1 VFLNSYKQMKR
12 ALGLTAILLPP
23 ILMGILLLLPDLDTS
38 FSDPL
43 FHFYIVTFF
52 TFTSAVVAL
61 LFAAVLDE
69 RSVYRHR
76 LLVTAFASMAA
87 IFFIHG
93 VTTRGALILQS
104 NPGIRWAAWLTLF
117 IGGLLFAL
125 AGFDRPVSPLKSG
138 HYRRINSV
146 VAIFIVF
153 FMGVVFLRTQW
164 LTAIDEVASPFH
176 AQLAFGSTLIVWIYA
191 AVRFGQIW
199 RETRNRVDGTM
210 AFIAFWMI
218 WATVSMHQFTTWQ
231 LSWWLYHV
239 LLLASVLLAFTALI
253 TQYEQIRYF
262 RPTWYY
268 FAIGLV
274 VTALMTLLASFLL
287 TEVVEREFV
296 ASPNP
301 EEAIVQAR
309 ILGLIIAGGSLGTL
323 FFALLVVV
331 RRSEKLLGE
340 RTDEL
345 AGAYRNL
352 QASEAL
358 RADLTDMVVHDLR
371 SPLSGINLSIDML
384 AESFKDPD
392 KKAFQDRFIENARSS
407 IRRML
412 NLINQL
418 LDMTRLE
425 AGQLELNRASLHIS
439 DLLTARATAFAV
451 QSEANRVNLVV
462 EPANGLP
469 DVYADESFIG
479 RVLDNLID
487 NALKYTSSG
496 GTISLL
502 ANANG
507 REVIVQ
513 VQDTGEGIPSDS
525 LNTIFEKYAQV
536 KNQDNKETRQGTG
549 LGLPFCRL
557 VVEAHNG
564 RIWVDST
571 VGTGSTFSFTL
582 PISAN

>member
-1 VFLNSYKQMKR
+1 MKR

-93 VTTRGALILQS
+93 VTTRGVLILQS